1 MEKRMKT
8 LHTRDDNFLNLKGA
22 MALAADS
29 ITYRLDETQNF
40 RPYFYIKGKD
50 GIPAFLRHGSWDLGD
65 MTGRYL
71 ESMVMAR
78 RMVGHKPEW
87 TLAEERLLSFLLFLL
102 KNPLDL
108 VLDIDKNAPDH
119 AFAQGSALYGLVAY
133 FEDSRDPATQKIIEK
148 FILGLTRHAIPQGDH
163 IIYPNVA
170 TANAPCSHM
179 AGYQICPLVKF
190 YELTGY
196 KPALNLA
203 ENLSVWAFDHD
214 DTIDNEGIITKVG
227 WEGHIHAWADT
238 LSGIIQCSRLS
249 KKLSRD
255 RIVERCKKTYDWLY
269 ATQATEFG
277 WTPDFPTS
285 PTSET
290 CAISSLLRLALELI
304 RQGFSDYWNHIERF
318 TRNQLIENQFR
329 EVDFLGIPDSRVAG
343 ALSGAFDCWAEPN
356 SLFASVRQWG
366 KEDDGDVEGCC
377 VNGGMRGIFMVYTN
391 AVTKKNKDLFINLLF
406 DHEGSSLKVKS
417 LLPFEGKIT
426 IESMSAQDNFAAL
439 NVRMRIPDWA
449 NINTIRVCEN
459 QKQIPGNIEAGYII
473 IPLNNPGSNIEL
485 TFDTRSKQET
495 IALANKKY
503 ELKWLGDTVLQVNPP
518 GKNYPIYRR
527 IV

>member
-1 MEKRMKT
+1 MKT
-8 LHTRDDNFLNLKGA
+8 LHTRDNNFLNLEGA

-29 ITYRLDETQNF
+29 ITFRLDETQNF

-50 GIPAFLRHGSWDLGD
+50 GIPAFLKHGSWDLGD

-71 ESMVMAR
+71 ESMVMTR
-78 RMVGHKPEW
+78 RMIGAKHEW
-87 TLAEERLLSFLLFLL
+87 TQAEERLLAFLLSLL
-102 KNPLDL
+102 QNPLEI

-119 AFAQGSALYGLVAY
+119 AFAQGSALYGLVSY
-133 FEDSRDPATQKIIEK
+133 FEDTGDQIIRKIIEK
-148 FILGLTRHAIPQGDH
+148 FIIGLLKLAIPQGNH
-163 IIYPNVA
+163 VIYPNVA

-196 KPALNLA
+196 EPALNLA

-214 DTIDNEGIITKVG
+214 DTIDSEGVIKKVG

-238 LSGIIQCSRLS
+238 MSGIIQCSRLS
-249 KKLSRD
+249 KNLSKD
-255 RIVERCKKTYDWLY
+255 RIVERCKKTYDWIY
-269 ATQATEFG
+269 STQVTDFG
-277 WTPDFPTS
+277 WVPDFPTS

-290 CAISSLLRLALELI
+290 CAISSLMRLALGLI
-304 RQGFSDYWNHIERF
+304 REGFTAYWNHIERF

-329 EVDFLGIPDSRVAG
+329 EVDFLGIEDSRVAG

-356 SLFASVRQWG
+356 TLFASMRQWG

-377 VNGGMRGIFMVYTN
+377 VNGGMRGIFMAYTN

-406 DHEGSSLKVKS
+406 DHEASNLKVKS
-417 LLPFEGKIT
+417 LLPFAGKIV
-426 IESMSAQDNFAAL
+426 IESKPTQENSLPVNIL
-439 NVRMRIPDWA
+439 VRIPDWA
-449 NINTIRVCEN
+449 NKDTIQVLEN
-459 QKQIPGNIEAGYII
+459 QKQVPGNIESGYIK
-473 IPLNNPGSNIEL
+473 IPLNYPGAQIEM
-485 TFDTRSKQET
+485 TFDTRSKKET
-495 IALANKKY
+495 ITLSGKHY
-503 ELKWLGDTVLQVNPP
+503 ELEWLGDTVLQVLPP

-527 IV
+527 IM